1 MWDLAT
7 QEINNS
13 LYRSN
18 LGLLKPLDK
27 AQRLLT
33 AYPPY
38 NEAYANPST
47 PEIRKKLFC
56 SYEQLDSKN

>member
-27 AQRLLT
+27 THRLLT

-38 NEAYANPST
+38 NEAYANPCT
-47 PEIRKKLFC
+47 P
-56 SYEQLDSKN
+56 